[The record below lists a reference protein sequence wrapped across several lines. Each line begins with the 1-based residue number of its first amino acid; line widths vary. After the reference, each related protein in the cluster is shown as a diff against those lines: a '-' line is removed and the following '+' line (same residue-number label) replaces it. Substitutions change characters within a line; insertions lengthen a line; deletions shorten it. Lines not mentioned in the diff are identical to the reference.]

1 MFVGFSAGLLL
12 SAFLGPLGGR
22 LIDLVG
28 GRRVLAGSNLV
39 FAAGLALL
47 GSSSGIASMLLGWL
61 AIGVGM
67 SCGLYEAAFATLA
80 RIYGADARRPITGIT
95 LIAGL
100 ASTICWPLSAWMDVA
115 LGWRTTCY
123 VWAAAHLLIALPLNL
138 LLPDS
143 KFEEKKAHAAEE
155 APRRGRYALM
165 AGLSFVFAATWFT
178 STAMAAH
185 LPRLLQEG
193 GATLTAAI
201 AAAALV
207 GPAQVAARLL
217 EFSLVRH
224 LHPLVSARVASLAH
238 PVGAAGLLAFGA
250 PASFFFTAMHG
261 GGNGVMTIAMG
272 TLPLALFGPG
282 GYGLRQGLIM
292 APARVLQASAPFVF
306 DLLLSRYG
314 TASLAFTAGLALSSF
329 AVLLLLPARAK

>member
-1 MFVGFSAGLLL
+1 
-12 SAFLGPLGGR
+12 
-22 LIDLVG
+22 
-28 GRRVLAGSNLV
+28 VLAGSNLV
-39 FAAGLALL
+39 FACGLTLL
-47 GSSSGIASMLLGWL
+47 GSASGIASMMLGWML
-61 AIGVGM
+61 IGVGM

-80 RIYGADARRPITGIT
+80 RIYGSDARRAITGIT

-100 ASTICWPLSAWMDVA
+100 ASTICWPLSATMDVTI
-115 LGWRTTCY
+115 GWRATCY
-123 VWAAAHLLIALPLNL
+123 VWAAVHLAIALPLNL

-143 KFEEKKAHAAEE
+143 KFEEKKAAAVE
-155 APRRGRYALM
+155 APRRGRSRYVLM

-193 GATLTAAI
+193 GATLAAAI

-250 PASFFFTAMHG
+250 PASFFFTVAHG

-272 TLPLALFGPG
+272 TLPLALFGAG

-314 TASLAFTAGLALSSF
+314 TGALAFTAGLALSSF